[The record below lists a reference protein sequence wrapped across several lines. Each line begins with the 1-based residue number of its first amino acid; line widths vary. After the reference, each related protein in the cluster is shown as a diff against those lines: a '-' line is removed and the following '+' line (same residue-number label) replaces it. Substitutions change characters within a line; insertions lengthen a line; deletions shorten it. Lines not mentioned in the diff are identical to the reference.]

1 MVRLGV
7 VAVLVACSLAV
18 MLASHATTAV
28 GAAPQ
33 QKIKHFVTVM
43 LENRAFDH
51 RLGLF
56 KHPGMEGLPQGAQ
69 NMLNGTVCKVRT
81 CCSNTAYDTAHD
93 TAHEGNF
100 FEGQCSAV
108 LCACLP
114 ASLVPYL
121 ANPLLSIPSSNH
133 PLP

>member
-7 VAVLVACSLAV
+7 VAVLVACSWAVLLAP
-18 MLASHATTAV
+18 HATTAV

-81 CCSNTAYDTAHD
+81 CCSNTAHD
-93 TAHEGNF
+93 TAHEGNL

-121 ANPLLSIPSSNH
+121 GNSLRGIPSSNH